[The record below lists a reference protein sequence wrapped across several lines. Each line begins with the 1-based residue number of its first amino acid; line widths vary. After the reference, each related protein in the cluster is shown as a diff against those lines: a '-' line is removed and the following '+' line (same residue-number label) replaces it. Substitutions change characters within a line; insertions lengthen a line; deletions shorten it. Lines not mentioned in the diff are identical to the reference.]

1 MPQKIVL
8 WCWITSC
15 LTALVFA
22 WMVRDSLCELHIKRG
37 NTEVAVILAYGSE
50 S

>member
-1 MPQKIVL
+1 V
-8 WCWITSC
+8 
-15 LTALVFA
+15 LVFA